1 MSWDD
6 IESEQF
12 KELAALVE
20 RATSGPQLSGPDIP
34 DVPDDEVDFILT
46 KEHRRF
52 TEFADAVRRDH
63 YIGLCY
69 GPPGVGKTLSARRY
83 AHWHELAPLLH
94 GSRARD
100 GEGQDRHDWH
110 TLLYTPTVS
119 ATPRLIDKELT
130 NMSTFFSIIR
140 APNPFDRRTFH
151 GLHALT
157 PFAELLIVDEADR
170 LKTAGLEQLRDHYDR
185 SRLGMIL
192 IGMPGIEKRLAR
204 YPQLYSRIGFV
215 HEYRPL
221 SADELT
227 FVLQSH
233 WAALG
238 LPLSADDF
246 TDIEAIAAVHR
257 ITTGNFRLLQ
267 RLFAQISRILE
278 INDLHTI
285 TKEVVETARESLV
298 IGSP

>member
-1 MSWDD
+1 MTWDD
-6 IESEQF
+6 TESERFQ
-12 KELAALVE
+12 ELAALVE
-20 RATSGPQLSGPDIP
+20 RTLPSPQLSGPD
-34 DVPDDEVDFILT
+34 VPIDEIDFIAT

-52 TEFADAVRRDH
+52 TEFADAVRRAQ

-69 GPPGVGKTLSARRY
+69 GPPGVGKALSARRY
-83 AHWHELAPLLH
+83 AHWREVEPFLR

-100 GEGQDRHDWH
+100 GEGQDRHGWH
-110 TLLYTPTVS
+110 TLLYTPPVS

-130 NMSTFFSIIR
+130 SMSTTFGTLR
-140 APNPFDRRTFH
+140 APDPYDRRTFTSP
-151 GLHALT
+151 HALT

-204 YPQLYSRIGFV
+204 YLQLYSRIGFV

-227 FVLQSH
+227 FVLQRH

-267 RLFAQISRILE
+267 RLFAQIGRILE

-285 TKEVVETARESLV
+285 TKEVVETVRESLV
-298 IGSP
+298 IGSL